1 MSGMGGWYG
10 EDEDPCYSMFVS
22 QDQIWNLNPILKV
35 LADEGSILAKELGYD
50 MNSYVSDNG
59 YTIYNPYLS
68 WINHYYHYCPTFNE
82 DKLKPWDRVED
93 RKISSR

>member
-1 MSGMGGWYG
+1 MGGWYG

-50 MNSYVSDNG
+50 INSYVSDNG

-68 WINHYYHYCPTFNE
+68 WINHYYHYCSN
-82 DKLKPWDRVED
+82 
-93 RKISSR
+93 I